1 MNTVLNALAG
11 LQPNR
16 EQIKSF
22 LRWVLTT
29 FGSGLDVHAAEVG
42 WGEVD
47 TQIVLGAAATIISFS
62 WGMVAHKRS
71 HAIAVVDAMPT
82 VEAVITKASPEGR
95 AAAAANPSPTVVS
108 ADNPS
113 ALAIVKA
120 ARVT

>member
-16 EQIKSF
+16 EQVMSI
-22 LRWVLTT
+22 LRWGITT
-29 FGSGLDVHAAEVG
+29 FGSGLVVQATAHG
-42 WGEVD
+42 WGEAD
-47 TQIVLGAAATIISFS
+47 TQLVLGATAAVISFS
-62 WGMVAHKRS
+62 WGMVAHKQS

-82 VEAVITKASPEGR
+82 VEAVITKATPEGR